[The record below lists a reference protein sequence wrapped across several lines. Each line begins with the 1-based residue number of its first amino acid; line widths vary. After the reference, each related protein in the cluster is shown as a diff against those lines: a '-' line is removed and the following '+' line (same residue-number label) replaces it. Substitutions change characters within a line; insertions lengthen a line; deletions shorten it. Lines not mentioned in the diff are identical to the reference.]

1 MRQLTRAG
9 QILRE
14 QWKDLKCS
22 QPNALVCY
30 CSKCIHLGSPAKQA
44 SDPFCWEDEPDAP
57 PPRGR
62 MRDWVQ
68 T

>member
-9 QILRE
+9 QIASE
-14 QWKDLKCS
+14 AWKDMPKCTRGIF
-22 QPNALVCY
+22 
-30 CSKCIHLGSPAKQA
+30 CSCETCEHPGNPRKQTLNP
-44 SDPFCWEDEPDAP
+44 DCWEDEPDAP